1 MPLYLIAS
9 LIPLAF
15 LLGWLARTWYE
26 RTLSGQLSFT
36 PSEWEELLSGI
47 SSGEYKIRVERRQR
61 KGE

>member
-15 LLGWLARTWYE
+15 LLGWLANDLWWKNRTAARLWE
-26 RTLSGQLSFT
+26 WHCQKTAKEIMRVGQ
-36 PSEWEELLSGI
+36 
-47 SSGEYKIRVERRQR
+47 KRRQR